1 MTPTPSATA
10 ARPGFH
16 VGQSDYARESS
27 AYMQQRLRFL
37 YGVMAGGA
45 LAFLVLDHLVLLAT
59 GAWSLAAITRP
70 AELLHIGSML
80 LAWLLFVLLRI
91 RTFGEQALVTFDAA
105 ALFIASGTTLGIWA
119 LTYDGP
125 STTTLLSVTGVF
137 ILARAVVVPSSVRCT
152 LMLSL
157 PVAFAV
163 AAIQLAHGHSPFGAP
178 TGILKDVG
186 ANDFAILVWTTGVTL
201 FAVAVAAFASHVTF
215 ALRRQV
221 REAESLGQYR
231 LDEKIGEGGM
241 GEVYKATHAM
251 LRRPTAIKLLRP
263 DLTGDETLRRFER
276 EVRETSRLS
285 HPNTVGIYDY
295 GRTPEGL
302 FYYAMEYLNGVSLKD
317 LVERGGPLPPAR
329 VIHILVQACGA
340 LHEAHELGL
349 VHRDIKPGNIMLCV
363 RAGEH
368 DVVKVVDFGLVK
380 DFRSADP
387 ALTQM
392 GSVCGT
398 PETMAPE
405 VIGGDPAQP
414 ASDLYSLGIVG
425 YYLLCGRP
433 IFHAKTPGEFIGHHL
448 HTPPVPLRE
457 QAPATPPDLE
467 SAIMRCLEKDPL
479 RRPRSASAL
488 RAELLACAYAGAWSE
503 EDAVAAATRTGRA

>member
-1 MTPTPSATA
+1 MNSSSPGASA

-16 VGQSDYARESS
+16 LGQSDYARESS
-27 AYMQQRLRFL
+27 AYLQQRLRFL
-37 YGVMAGGA
+37 YAVLAAGA
-45 LAFLVLDHLVLLAT
+45 TAFLLLDHLVLLST
-59 GAWSLAAITRP
+59 GVYSLEAVTRP
-70 AELLHIGSML
+70 SELLHIGSLL
-80 LAWLLFVLLRI
+80 LAWLLLALLRMLPFDG
-91 RTFGEQALVTFDAA
+91 RALVLFDGA
-105 ALFIASGTTLGIWA
+105 ALFLASGTTLGIWA
-119 LTYDGP
+119 FLYDGP
-125 STTTLLSVTGVF
+125 STTTLLSVTCIF
-137 ILARAVVVPSSVRCT
+137 LLARAVVVPSSVRRT
-152 LMLSL
+152 VLLSL
-157 PVAFAV
+157 PVAVAV
-163 AAIQLAHGHSPFGAP
+163 GAIQLARGRSPYGEEALAGLG
-178 TGILKDVG
+178 THDDLGIL
-186 ANDFAILVWTTGVTL
+186 IWTEGVVL

-231 LDEKIGEGGM
+231 LDSKIGEGGM

-263 DLTGDETLRRFER
+263 ELTGEETLRRFER

-295 GRTPEGL
+295 GRTPDGL

-317 LVERGGPLPPAR
+317 LVERDGPLPPAR

-340 LHEAHELGL
+340 LHEAHGLGL
-349 VHRDIKPGNIMLCV
+349 VHRDIKPGNLMLCE

-387 ALTQM
+387 GLTQL

-398 PETMAPE
+398 PEAMAPE

-414 ASDLYSLGIVG
+414 ASDLYGLGIVG

-433 IFHAKTPGEFIGHHL
+433 IFHARTPGEFIGHHL

-457 QAPATPPDLE
+457 RAPATPPDLE
-467 SAIMRCLEKDPL
+467 NAIMRCLEKDPQ
-479 RRPRSASAL
+479 RRPKSAAAL
-488 RAELLACAYAGAWSE
+488 RAELQACAFAGAWSE
-503 EDAVAAATRTGRA
+503 EDAANASSARR